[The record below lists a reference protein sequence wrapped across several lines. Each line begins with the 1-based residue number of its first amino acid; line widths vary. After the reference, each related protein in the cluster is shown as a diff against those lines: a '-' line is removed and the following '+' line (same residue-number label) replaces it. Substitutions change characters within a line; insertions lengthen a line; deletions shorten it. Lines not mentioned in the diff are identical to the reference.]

1 MDYKK
6 MSEEE
11 LIGELETLQERL
23 QYIDELERNLHEL
36 EVYKVELEMQNRELR
51 EMQRE
56 LESSRNSYSELY
68 DFAPVGY
75 FTHDRGSII
84 KEINLTGAEMLGTE
98 RANLIGMP
106 FRSYVEKGDLE
117 KFYNHLVDCEK
128 TERIVT
134 DLRLKVPGNKD
145 FYVRLQTVP
154 VRNEKK
160 LYRTAIIDITE
171 AKKAEEERTRLEK
184 ELYYSNKMESLGV
197 MAGGIAHDFNNILG
211 GIMGLTEISLEEL
224 PEESLVKENLR
235 SVMKSCNRAKN
246 LIKQIMDFSKHDMN
260 NRRALK
266 ITSIVEEAL
275 VLLRAT
281 VPSNIQIIRDFNVK
295 NDVIIANSE
304 KFYQVILNICTN
316 SLQAMDGS
324 GILKIEINEISP
336 EDSVL
341 YSLKPGNYTRLTVR
355 DTGPGIEED
364 IKEKIFDPYFTT
376 KEMGSGMG
384 LSISYGII
392 KKLGG
397 TITLESEIGKG
408 AAFHI
413 FLPLSREEVLEEL
426 ERPERV
432 PFGSEGIL
440 FVDDEEMLVSC
451 VETFLSGLGY
461 RVFVTVKSSE
471 ALEVFRKDPEK
482 FDLIITD
489 QTMPNM
495 KGSELIKEIFSLR
508 PHIPVIICSGYTED
522 INYEKAIALGC
533 REFLVKPLRMKELSR
548 VIRKVLD
555 REAGKGDQGI
565 WNGDQGL
572 DGLSF
577 IG

>member
-6 MSEEE
+6 MSEKE
-11 LIGELETLQERL
+11 LIEELETLQERASH
-23 QYIDELERNLHEL
+23 IDELERTVHEL
-36 EVYKVELEMQNRELR
+36 EVYRVELEMQNRELR

-56 LESSRNSYSELY
+56 LEISRNSYSELY

-106 FRSYVEKGDLE
+106 FRSYVEKSDLE
-117 KFYNHLVDCEK
+117 KLYNHLVDCEK

-134 DLRLKVPGNKD
+134 DLRLKIPGNKD
-145 FYVRLQTVP
+145 FYVRLQTVT

-171 AKKAEEERTRLEK
+171 SKKAEEERTRLEK

-224 PEESLVKENLR
+224 PEGSLVKENLR

-266 ITSIVEEAL
+266 ITSIIEEAL

-316 SLQAMDGS
+316 SLQAMDGD
-324 GILKIEINEISP
+324 GILKIDLTEISP
-336 EDSVL
+336 EDSVA
-341 YSLKPGNYTRLTVR
+341 YSLKPGHYTKLTVK

-397 TITLESEIGKG
+397 TITVESEIGKG

-413 FLPLSREEVLEEL
+413 FLPLSREEVCDQL

-432 PFGSEGIL
+432 SGGSEGIL

-461 RVFVTVKSSE
+461 RVFVTVKSIE
-471 ALEVFRKDPEK
+471 ALEVFRKEPEK

-489 QTMPNM
+489 QTMPHM
-495 KGSELIKEIFSLR
+495 KGSELVREIFSLR
-508 PHIPVIICSGYTED
+508 PDIPVILCSGYTED

-555 REAGKGDQGI
+555 RKAGKEDQGI